1 MGLKESETTMF
12 SHLYTKPE
20 CYRQTDRTIVVC
32 IAIRLGTCVTKSIID
47 INDAFAAHKC
57 RRTVAV

>member
-20 CYRQTDRTIVVC
+20 CYRQTDRQNYRGLHSYTPGDVC
-32 IAIRLGTCVTKSIID
+32 DKKY
-47 INDAFAAHKC
+47 N
-57 RRTVAV
+57 